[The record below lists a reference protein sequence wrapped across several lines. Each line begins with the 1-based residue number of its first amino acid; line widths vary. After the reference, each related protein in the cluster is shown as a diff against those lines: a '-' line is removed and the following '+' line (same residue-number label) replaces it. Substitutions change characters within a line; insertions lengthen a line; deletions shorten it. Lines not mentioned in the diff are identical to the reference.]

1 MADYDPNLG
10 REIEIHLKSL
20 GLETPRVAS
29 SIGNDDLQA
38 LIESSH
44 CKIMHGLGLDLND
57 DSLMD
62 TPRRV
67 AKMYCNEVFSGLD
80 YNRFPKCTAV
90 DNKMKHDE
98 LVIVK
103 DSDVLSM
110 CEHHFVP
117 FVGTCSIGYIPGLSV
132 LGLSK
137 FPRVVDFFSRRPQ
150 IQERLTAQIHAA
162 LCYILT
168 TSDIAVT
175 VTCEHMCMRLRGVQ
189 QAGKQTIT
197 TKLSGRFM
205 ENQALREEF
214 LMQTRR

>member
-1 MADYDPNLG
+1 MADYDPSLG
-10 REIEIHLKSL
+10 REIEYYLNEAC
-20 GLETPRVAS
+20 LETPRA
-29 SIGNDDLQA
+29 
-38 LIESSH
+38 ESSVGKEELPDLIASCH
-44 CKIMHGLGLDLND
+44 SKIMHGLGLDLND
-57 DSLMD
+57 DSLQD

-80 YNRFPKCTAV
+80 YDKFPKCTAV
-90 DNKMKHDE
+90 DNKMRHDE
-98 LVIVK
+98 LVIIK

-117 FVGTCSIGYIPGLSV
+117 FVGTCSIGYIPKTKV

-162 LCYILT
+162 LCFIL
-168 TSDIAVT
+168 SSNDIAVT
-175 VTCEHMCMRLRGVQ
+175 ISCEHMCMRLRGVQ

-205 ENQALREEF
+205 ESQALREEF
-214 LMQTRR
+214 LMQVKR